1 MSSTSMH
8 IIDIEKTPAILNDE
22 KLIKIH
28 AQFQQL
34 LDQLRFRKLTNESIQ
49 IINENIS
56 SINNSALT
64 GNKLQILIKKHQTA
78 ILKHIE
84 KEYKLSTKNY
94 YRNLWMLF
102 GFTAFGLPIGVT
114 FGLAL
119 DNIGLMGVGLPFG
132 MAIGFFVG
140 MQLDKRAL
148 RDGNQLDIEI
158 KY

>member
-1 MSSTSMH
+1 MH
-8 IIDIEKTPAILNDE
+8 IIDIEKTSAILNDE

-34 LDQLRFRKLTNESIQ
+34 IILLRAKKLTVDSIQ
-49 IINENIS
+49 IINDNIS
-56 SINNSALT
+56 SINKSALT
-64 GNKLQILIKKHQTA
+64 GRKLQILIKKHQTV

-84 KEYKLSTKNY
+84 KEYKLTAKNH

-102 GFTAFGLPIGVT
+102 GFTAFGLPIGVS

-119 DNIGLMGVGLPFG
+119 DNLGLMGLGLPIG
-132 MAIGFFVG
+132 MVVG
-140 MQLDKRAL
+140 SIVGTRLDERAL
-148 RDGNQLDIEI
+148 REGNQLDLEM

>member
-1 MSSTSMH
+1 MH
-8 IIDIEKTPAILNDE
+8 IIDIEKTSAILNDE

-34 LDQLRFRKLTNESIQ
+34 IVQLRAKELTVDSIQ
-49 IINENIS
+49 IINDNVS
-56 SINNSALT
+56 SINKSALT
-64 GNKLQILIKKHQTA
+64 GSKLQVLIKKHQTV

-84 KEYKLSTKNY
+84 KEYKLTTKNH

-102 GFTAFGLPIGVT
+102 GFTAFGLPIGVS

-132 MAIGFFVG
+132 MVIGFFVG

-148 RDGNQLDIEI
+148 RDGNQLDLEM